1 MTPTPPATP
10 PVDTEPADT
19 APDLRAPRRQG
30 TVFATLAFLVLFGG
44 DVLRNGTGWWG
55 WGLACGVMVVASVVV
70 VVRNR
75 PDPRSLPRLLGLF
88 LLFAVASIAW
98 SQYPSASIVGI
109 PATLATTLGAVAVA
123 WSLPWPLIVAALGR
137 ALRIHIALSLLFE
150 LVVATLVRQ
159 PVCPVYLDCSGG
171 VPDAFYWSRDVLF
184 EGGRIQG
191 LQGNSNILGVLALLA
206 LVVTAAQWS
215 ARTVSSRVGWVGVVL
230 AVVALVLTRSAT
242 TVVSGL
248 AVLAV
253 LGLVVLVRRTAPP
266 RRPRLY
272 AVTAL
277 VVAVAATAV
286 VLLRAPLLG
295 LLGRSSDLTGRTD
308 IWASVSAL
316 GAQHPVA
323 GWGWVS
329 YWIPWVS
336 PFDDLAERNGVVYLQ
351 AHDAYLDVWF
361 QLGWIG
367 LALFSLVCLGVLAR
381 SWWWATDR
389 RILGVGRVAPWATLD
404 LLPLLLVIAM
414 LVHGVT
420 ESRLI
425 VEWGWALLVVIV
437 VVTRRD
443 AYGWTDRDRVAE
455 PTRVL
460 RP

>member
-336 PFDDLAERNGVVYLQ
+336 PSTTSPSATASSTCRRTTPTSTCGSSW
-351 AHDAYLDVWF
+351 A
-361 QLGWIG
+361 GSG
-367 LALFSLVCLGVLAR
+367 SPCSR
-381 SWWWATDR
+381 SSAWGSSRGRGGGPPIDGSWASGASPR
-389 RILGVGRVAPWATLD
+389 GRPSTCSPCCSSSPCSCTASP
-404 LLPLLLVIAM
+404 
-414 LVHGVT
+414 
-420 ESRLI
+420 SR
-425 VEWGWALLVVIV
+425 G
-437 VVTRRD
+437 
-443 AYGWTDRDRVAE
+443 
-455 PTRVL
+455 
-460 RP
+460 